1 MRPSISGELNSPG
14 PPGVFILKNYLP
26 QILGNFFLQKKSFI
40 SPQNPLFFPIDIRG
54 KMIVEGAGPQESIYP
69 FPPIFW
75 FLPSPG

>member
-14 PPGVFILKNYLP
+14 PPGIFILKNYLP
-26 QILGNFFLQKKSFI
+26 QINGIFLQKIIYFP
-40 SPQNPLFFPIDIRG
+40 PQIRYFSQLIYGG